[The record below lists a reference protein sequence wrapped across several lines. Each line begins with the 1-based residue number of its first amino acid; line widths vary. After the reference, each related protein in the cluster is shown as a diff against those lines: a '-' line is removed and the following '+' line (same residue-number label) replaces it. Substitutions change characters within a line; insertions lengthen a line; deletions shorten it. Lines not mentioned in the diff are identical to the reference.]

1 MVSIPKKVEDR
12 LSKQIGVFQK
22 YLRDAKDRDVN
33 ESDTVTIVTDML
45 ANLFGFDKYTD
56 LTTEQAIRGTYCDLA
71 VKVDGAVQYLIE
83 VKAVGLELKET
94 HLRQAINY
102 GANQGVQWVVL
113 TNGVRWKAYGIKFEK
128 PIDCELVFEIDF
140 LEISHRNSGD
150 LDLLYL
156 LCKEGLSKEA
166 IKTYHDRAQTVNR
179 FVVAAIIQSEPVVST
194 IRRELKRL
202 APDSKVEIE
211 EVEQILPEVLKRDVL
226 EGDAAAR
233 ALRQV
238 QKGAAKAL
246 RTKRAATGD
255 AGEVSS
261 EDSSPEGY
269 EFEQK
274 VEPPDDEGPGPEPS
288 AGAE

>member
-238 QKGAAKAL
+238 QKGAAKVL

>member
-1 MVSIPKKVEDR
+1 MVSIPKKVEER
-12 LSKQIGVFQK
+12 LSKQVGVFQK

-71 VKVDGAVQYLIE
+71 VKVDGVVQYLIE
-83 VKAVGLELKET
+83 VKAVGLDLKET
-94 HLRQAINY
+94 HLRQAVNY

-113 TNGVRWKAYGIKFEK
+113 TNGVHWKAYGIKFEK
-128 PIDCELVFEIDF
+128 PIDCELVFEIDL
-140 LEISHRNSGD
+140 LETSPRRSGD

-166 IKTYHDRAQTVNR
+166 IKTYHERAQNVNR

-202 APDSKVEIE
+202 APDAKVEIE

-226 EGDAAAR
+226 EGDAASRAR
-233 ALRQV
+233 RQV
-238 QKGAAKAL
+238 QRGSAKAL
-246 RTKRAATGD
+246 RKHRVSTGD
-255 AGEVSS
+255 PGDGVSEES
-261 EDSSPEGY
+261 APEARP
-269 EFEQK
+269 ELDAAADK
-274 VEPPDDEGPGPEPS
+274 TNGPGPDPEPPV
-288 AGAE
+288 GA